1 MDGDRPMADRR
12 DLLESKIQNI
22 IYEAVIYGRYNS
34 HKTIWELECEGIGE
48 YFERLHE
55 LLVSYFDGEASDVGA
70 QDEAS
75 EARAVGDSI
84 RSKTYLKGT
93 GIQTCVFDDLDSD
106 LCQSIMNKRSEQISE
121 AAKKALLDY
130 SDSLFNG
137 CIETVET
144 MDDGTI
150 DVRTRYF

>member
-75 EARAVGDSI
+75 EAREVGDDF
-84 RSKTYLKGT
+84 RPEADLKSSFKPT
-93 GIQTCVFDDLDSD
+93 VFDDITDDFTKKMSLRFHPEGIKPIGHCKLEKTPDG
-106 LCQSIMNKRSEQISE
+106 SIHASIK
-121 AAKKALLDY
+121 
-130 SDSLFNG
+130 
-137 CIETVET
+137 
-144 MDDGTI
+144 
-150 DVRTRYF
+150 YF